1 MKTKAK
7 VKRPEVVLKNGKP
20 SAVIIDINDY
30 LEMLEKLEDVEDS
43 KTLAAMRKKPLKF
56 KSLDG
61 FLKDR
66 GQHAGVH

>member
-7 VKRPEVVLKNGKP
+7 LKRPEVVLKNGKP

-30 LEMLEKLEDVEDS
+30 FKMLEKLEDVEDV
-43 KTLAAMRKKPLKF
+43 KTLAAMRNKPLKF
-56 KSLDG
+56 KCLDE

-66 GQHAGVH
+66 GQHA

>member
-30 LEMLEKLEDVEDS
+30 FEMLEKLEDVEGI

-56 KSLDG
+56 KSLDD
-61 FLKDR
+61 FLKDC

>member
-7 VKRPEVVLKNGKP
+7 QKRPEVILKNGKP

-30 LEMLEKLEDVEDS
+30 FEMLERLEDVEDI

-56 KSLDG
+56 TSLDG
-61 FLKDR
+61 FLKNR
-66 GQHAGVH
+66 APHA